1 MPFIYTPSIF
11 GFAGAIIFLV
21 LALVSLTA
29 GPIDWLNTAI
39 WGLLGAAFLLK
50 HLPKFLV
57 LKTLNLVALAML
69 AVGMVLFLVEFLPNI
84 S

>member
-1 MPFIYTPSIF
+1 MPFIYTPSLY
-11 GFAGAIIFLV
+11 GFAGALIFLI
-21 LALVSLTA
+21 LALVSVNAEERLVA
-29 GPIDWLNTAI
+29 VM

-57 LKTLNLVALAML
+57 LRMLNLVALAML
-69 AVGMVLFLVEFLPNI
+69 AVGMVLFLVEHLPEI